1 MLDPDL
7 LRSFVAAADTLNFSK
22 AAQRVGRVQSAVSLQ
37 IVRLEEVTGQR
48 LFERGRGRA
57 MTLTTA
63 GTRLLPYA
71 HRLLRLNAEALTAMR
86 PTHPARAL
94 RFGTTETYAASILPK
109 ALAAARHIDPSI
121 EIAVTCTTS
130 AALVEALNRDEID
143 AALLTDQSRGS
154 DRISTHRLSLVW
166 ASGPGW
172 HRPTDGPLPLA
183 LMPEGCEFRR
193 AALAALHA
201 YDIPW
206 RVALSSPSP
215 SGIRAALLA
224 DMAVAVLP
232 RPCVDDAIR
241 IVGLQSGLPALE
253 DVTVTLHYRCAE
265 PHAFMDAVESELKD
279 ALRNPDD
286 IAMV

>member
-22 AAQRVGRVQSAVSLQ
+22 AALRVGRVQSAVSLQ
-37 IVRLEEVTGQR
+37 INRLEQITGQR
-48 LFERGRGRA
+48 LFDRGRGRA
-57 MTLTTA
+57 MVLTTA
-63 GTRLLPYA
+63 GARLLPYA
-71 HRLLRLNAEALTAMR
+71 HQLLRLNADALAAMR
-86 PTHPARAL
+86 PTPPARIL
-94 RFGTTETYAASILPK
+94 RFGTTETYATSVLPR
-109 ALAAARHIDPSI
+109 ALAAARQLDPSI
-121 EIAVTCTTS
+121 EIAVTCATS
-130 AALVEALNRDEID
+130 AQLVDALNRDEID

-154 DRISTHRLSLVW
+154 DRVSTHRLPLVW

-172 HRPTDGPLPLA
+172 HRPAGGPLPLA

-215 SGIRAALLA
+215 SGVRAGLLA

-232 RPCVDDAIR
+232 RPCVDAA
-241 IVGLQSGLPALE
+241 LQINGHRSGLPRL
-253 DVTVTLHYRCAE
+253 DDITVTLHHRRPE
-265 PHAFMDAVESELKD
+265 PHAFMDAVGAEL
-279 ALRNPDD
+279 REERQSPDD
-286 IAMV
+286 PA